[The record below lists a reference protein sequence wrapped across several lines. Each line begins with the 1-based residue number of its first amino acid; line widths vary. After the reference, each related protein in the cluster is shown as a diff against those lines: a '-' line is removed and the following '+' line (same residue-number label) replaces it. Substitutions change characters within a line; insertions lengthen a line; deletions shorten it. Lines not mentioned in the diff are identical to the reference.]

1 MINQSVKIFSAIFF
15 HSIAHH
21 YFGFNRRLR
30 GYLDSIKVT
39 FEGAC
44 FLAICIYS
52 LKNKKLYWVKNF
64 SMDLEMHIDPHSDP
78 KAWESYFKSIIWLH
92 YKPANCCDLP
102 DSHGGDF
109 GLECYTLN
117 GHVFQCYLPEQS
129 SDIDKL
135 YKAQQ
140 KKIYN
145 DIQKSSKD
153 NVKQLEELFGTL
165 KISRWIL
172 ATPYNKSAKLSQ
184 YCTKKSLKVRQ
195 LGLSYVADD
204 FQIIVQTENSYSQE
218 AFLLRRDSYQLSLN
232 LDDTTVEGAM
242 EFISD
247 NSSFLE
253 KLNLKLPKIHDT
265 ISRQEQIRNF
275 LIQKFLDYQNLLDTL
290 KKNWVDIYEI
300 VYKCIQQRESN
311 LVGMFMLAPSNA
323 QPSRIMTDQIES
335 LKKCIEEE
343 VPTFKQADLEKITW
357 GVISDWLIRCPLDF

>member
-1 MINQSVKIFSAIFF
+1 
-15 HSIAHH
+15 
-21 YFGFNRRLR
+21 
-30 GYLDSIKVT
+30 
-39 FEGAC
+39 
-44 FLAICIYS
+44 
-52 LKNKKLYWVKNF
+52 
-64 SMDLEMHIDPHSDP
+64 MDLEMHTDPHSDP
-78 KAWESYFKSIIWLH
+78 KVWESYFKSIIWLH

-109 GLECYTLN
+109 GLECYTLT

-135 YKAQQ
+135 YKAQL
-140 KKIYN
+140 KKIYT
-145 DIQKSSKD
+145 DIQKFTKK
-153 NVKQLEELFGTL
+153 NVKELCELFGTL

-184 YCTKKSLKVRQ
+184 YCTTKSLQVRK

-204 FQIIVQTENSYSQE
+204 FQIVVQTEKNYVQE
-218 AFLLRRDSYQLSLN
+218 TFILRKDSYQLSLE

-247 NSSFLE
+247 NGTFLE

-265 ISRQEQIRNF
+265 ASRQDQIRHF

-290 KKNWVDIYEI
+290 EKNWVDIYEI
-300 VYKCIQQRESN
+300 VYRCIQQRENN

-323 QPSRIMTDQIES
+323 QPSRIMTEQIAA
-335 LKKCIEEE
+335 LKMCIEEE

>member
-1 MINQSVKIFSAIFF
+1 M
-15 HSIAHH
+15 
-21 YFGFNRRLR
+21 
-30 GYLDSIKVT
+30 
-39 FEGAC
+39 
-44 FLAICIYS
+44 ICIDVVFLNAHVYS
-52 LKNKKLYWVKNF
+52 LKNKKLYWEGNF
-64 SMDLEMHIDPHSDP
+64 SMDLEMQTDPLSNP

-109 GLECYTLN
+109 GLECYTYT

-145 DIQKSSKD
+145 DIEKFTKK
-153 NVKQLEELFGTL
+153 NATELEELFGPL

-184 YCTKKSLKVRQ
+184 YCTTKSLQVRK
-195 LGLSYVADD
+195 LGLPYVADD
-204 FQIIVQTENSYSQE
+204 FQIVVQTDRDYVQE
-218 AFLLRRDSYQLSLN
+218 TFILRRDSYQLSLE
-232 LDDTTVEGAM
+232 LDETTVESAM

-265 ISRQEQIRNF
+265 VSRQEQIRNF

-323 QPSRIMTDQIES
+323 QPSGIMTDQIAA

>member
-1 MINQSVKIFSAIFF
+1 MVTGYFGLFHQSTDDHNVGF
-15 HSIAHH
+15 HSLLLSYIRSMEVL
-21 YFGFNRRLR
+21 F
-30 GYLDSIKVT
+30 T
-39 FEGAC
+39 GAC
-44 FLAICIYS
+44 FLGRCIYS
-52 LKNKKLYWVKNF
+52 LKNKKLYWEQNF
-64 SMDLEMHIDPHSDP
+64 STDLEMHIDPLSDP
-78 KAWESYFKSIIWLH
+78 KAWEAYFKSIIWLH
-92 YKPANCCDLP
+92 YKPAHCCDLP

-129 SDIDKL
+129 SDVEKL
-135 YKAQQ
+135 YRAQQ

-145 DIQKSSKD
+145 DIKKFSKD
-153 NVKQLEELFGTL
+153 NVKELEELFGTL

-195 LGLSYVADD
+195 LGLPYVADD
-204 FQIIVQTENSYSQE
+204 FQIIVQTEESYSQE

-232 LDDTTVEGAM
+232 LDDTTVDGAM
-242 EFISD
+242 EFISS

-253 KLNLKLPKIHDT
+253 KLNLKLPKIHDAV
-265 ISRQEQIRNF
+265 SRQEQMRNF

-290 KKNWVDIYEI
+290 KQNWVDIYEI
-300 VYKCIQQRESN
+300 VYKCIQQRENN
-311 LVGMFMLAPSNA
+311 LVGIFMLAPSNA
-323 QPSRIMTDQIES
+323 QPSGIMKDQIET

>member
-1 MINQSVKIFSAIFF
+1 MLNQAVTRFLCTFF
-15 HSIAHH
+15 HSREQQHI
-21 YFGFNRRLR
+21 GSNSLLLR
-30 GYLDSIKVT
+30 YGRTIKVNLLD
-39 FEGAC
+39 AY
-44 FLAICIYS
+44 FLVSYIYS
-52 LKNKKLYWVKNF
+52 LKSKRLYCEEIF
-64 SMDLEMHIDPHSDP
+64 STDLEMHIDPHSDP
-78 KAWESYFKSIIWLH
+78 KAWESFFKSIIWLH

-109 GLECYTLN
+109 GLECYTLD
-117 GHVFQCYLPEQS
+117 GHVFQCYLPAQS
-129 SDIDKL
+129 SDINKL

-145 DIQKSSKD
+145 DIQKFSKD
-153 NVKQLEELFGTL
+153 NVKELEELFGTL

-184 YCTKKSLKVRQ
+184 YCTKKSLKVRE
-195 LGLSYVADD
+195 LGLPYVADD
-204 FQIIVQTENSYSQE
+204 FQIIVQTEESYSQE

-232 LDDTTVEGAM
+232 LDDTTVDGAM
-242 EFISD
+242 KFISS

-253 KLNLKLPKIHDT
+253 KLNLKLPKLHDSV
-265 ISRQEQIRNF
+265 SRQEQMRNF

-290 KKNWVDIYEI
+290 KQNWVDIYEV

-311 LVGMFMLAPSNA
+311 LVGIFMLSPSNA
-323 QPSRIMTDQIES
+323 QPSGIMKDQIET